1 MDRHPTDRASLERDC
16 LVERFSAG
24 GPGGQHSNKR
34 ETAVRLLHLPTGL
47 VVTATERRSQKQNL
61 DNAFERMAEKLT
73 LAQRPKKHRRRTRP
87 TKGSIRRRLQGKKQR
102 GEKKALRRKPEH

>member
-16 LVERFSAG
+16 LVERYSAG

-34 ETAVRLLHLPTGL
+34 ETAVRLTHLPSGK
-47 VVTATERRSQKQNL
+47 VVTATERRSQNQNL
-61 DNAFERMAEKLT
+61 EVAFERMAQKLIES
-73 LAQRPKKHRRRTRP
+73 QRPKKHRRRTRP
-87 TKGSIRRRLQGKKQR
+87 TGGSIRRRLQNKKQR

>member
-34 ETAVRLLHLPTGL
+34 ETAVRLMHLPTGK

-61 DNAFERMAEKLT
+61 EVAFDRMAEKLIE
-73 LAQRPKKHRRRTRP
+73 AQRPKKHRRRTRP
-87 TKGSIRRRLQGKKQR
+87 TRGSIRRRLKNKKQR
-102 GEKKALRRKPEH
+102 GEKKALRRKPDY